1 MQRLS
6 YGSHVGILCAASCA
20 RPASRRAECPQWCAA
35 PYVAIRRM
43 DRVRV
48 LAQIVD
54 VAGWHP
60 PSTGPQPTFEPPSAS
75 SITNPSVVGP
85 SVGSAAADPQPE
97 SWSEWAERLVQEQ
110 NAIVSMHHI
119 PVLAGLG
126 IYDLEGRPEG
136 RCTAGQHGSTLALTQ
151 HRGAS
156 KKRRHSPSQK
166 KPSSFVAWKP
176 SMDASM
182 CGRGIIVLRRSSVVG
197 ARASFWVSRTRAH
210 STQEC
215 RQCAGLS
222 ASSQITSDETDVGW
236 ASDPDLFETVG
247 INR

>member
-126 IYDLEGRPEG
+126 IYDLEGRPWGQSYEFCA
-136 RCTAGQHGSTLALTQ
+136 RVQEVRAAARLASTAPLWHSLSTEAQEATACIPGSNE
-151 HRGAS
+151 
-156 KKRRHSPSQK
+156 
-166 KPSSFVAWKP
+166 
-176 SMDASM
+176 
-182 CGRGIIVLRRSSVVG
+182 
-197 ARASFWVSRTRAH
+197 RASETPKRMHVRP
-210 STQEC
+210 
-215 RQCAGLS
+215 RQTIAS
-222 ASSQITSDETDVGW
+222 A
-236 ASDPDLFETVG
+236 
-247 INR
+247 R